1 MVRAGYKAGNLNP
14 AMSCHYVRNYEF
26 VAIFDA
32 DFEPNP
38 DFLELSIPRL
48 KGNPELGLVQAG
60 WSFVNRDENLLTR
73 LQYINLC
80 FHFVVEQQVNGV
92 FCNFF
97 RFSGTAGVWRI
108 KPLLKNYYEI
118 NSCDP
123 FFFLLSGM
131 YHLFVT

>member
-1 MVRAGYKAGNLNP
+1 MVRTGYKAGNLKP
-14 AMSCHYVRNYEF
+14 AMSCHYARNYEF

-38 DFLELSIPRL
+38 DFLKLSIPHL
-48 KGNPELGLVQAG
+48 KGNPELGLVQAR

-80 FHFVVEQQVNGV
+80 FHF
-92 FCNFF
+92 CNFF
-97 RFSGTAGVWRI
+97 RI

-123 FFFLLSGM
+123 FYFFFCYLECIIYLSP
-131 YHLFVT
+131 